1 MGKSGTVWTGAEI
14 SFLRKNMDKDEEF
27 LMRHLGRSNY
37 SVRSMK
43 YKILRGFE
51 AIDED
56 YIEPGQLMTKDEKV
70 ARIHRMAAEMRV
82 RLQK

>member
-1 MGKSGTVWTGAEI
+1 
-14 SFLRKNMDKDEEF
+14 MDKDEEF

-70 ARIHRMAAEMRV
+70 ERIHRMAAEMRV